1 MNTQQTFF
9 WYDLETT
16 GVNSREDRVMQFA
29 GQRTTL
35 DLEPVGDPVNVLIKL
50 SDDVLP
56 SPDAILI
63 TGITPQQ
70 TIADGLTEV
79 DFLRY
84 FQSEV
89 AVPGTIFVGFN
100 SVRFDDEFM
109 RFMHYRNFYDAYA
122 WQWQDGRGRWDLLDV
137 VRMTRAL
144 RPEGI
149 VWPEVDGVP
158 SNRLELLTR
167 ANDIDHHNAHDA
179 LADVQACI
187 AVANLI
193 KTKQPKLFDWLLQC
207 RDKKKVAALV
217 KKDEPFVYSSGKY
230 PSEFDKTTVVV
241 RLAPHPGKQGSLV
254 FDLRHDVSE
263 FAGLSARDLASR
275 WRWTRDPAAPP
286 RLPVKTLQYNRC
298 PAVAPLGVLDSA
310 SQKRVKLSLAHVQ
323 KNLALLRKATGFQ
336 EKVLEALS
344 ILDKEQEGR
353 LKRQASSADSRLYDG
368 FIAQPDATVM
378 GVIRAAEPSDI
389 SQVAADFTDTRL
401 ISLAPLYKAR
411 NFSKLLT
418 DNERVAW
425 ESHRY
430 EVLMSG
436 GTESRLGRYM
446 HRLGELAETV
456 KDAEKRYLLEE
467 LQLYAESIM
476 PTQDF

>member
-1 MNTQQTFF
+1 
-9 WYDLETT
+9 
-16 GVNSREDRVMQFA
+16 
-29 GQRTTL
+29 
-35 DLEPVGDPVNVLIKL
+35 
-50 SDDVLP
+50 
-56 SPDAILI
+56 
-63 TGITPQQ
+63 
-70 TIADGLTEV
+70 
-79 DFLRY
+79 
-84 FQSEV
+84 
-89 AVPGTIFVGFN
+89 
-100 SVRFDDEFM
+100 
-109 RFMHYRNFYDAYA
+109 
-122 WQWQDGRGRWDLLDV
+122 
-137 VRMTRAL
+137 
-144 RPEGI
+144 
-149 VWPEVDGVP
+149 
-158 SNRLELLTR
+158 
-167 ANDIDHHNAHDA
+167 
-179 LADVQACI
+179 
-187 AVANLI
+187 
-193 KTKQPKLFDWLLQC
+193 
-207 RDKKKVAALV
+207 
-217 KKDEPFVYSSGKY
+217 VYSSGKY

-336 EKVLEALS
+336 EKVLEALA

-389 SQVAADFTDTRL
+389 SQVAADFTDPRL

-418 DNERVAW
+418 DDERVAW